1 MQQDKMK
8 NMIVL
13 KNLPSNIVDEAI
25 IILKDNK
32 KIKTLKKVEKQEKTE
47 DTKQIKE
54 DYIVKEA
61 EMVVNNFLTKI
72 ESQKE
77 QKNYFVT
84 QVELKNKRL
93 KIIIAILSII
103 TIITGIISLSC

>member
-1 MQQDKMK
+1 MQQDRMK

-32 KIKTLKKVEKQEKTE
+32 KIKTLERIEKQEKTE
-47 DTKQIKE
+47 ASKQING

-61 EMVVNNFLTKI
+61 EMVVNNFITKI
-72 ESQKE
+72 ERQKE
-77 QKNYFVT
+77 QKSHFAK

-93 KIIIAILSII
+93 KIVIAILSII
-103 TIITGIISLSC
+103 IMITGIISLYS

>member
-1 MQQDKMK
+1 MQQDRMK

-32 KIKTLKKVEKQEKTE
+32 KIKTLERIEKQEKTE
-47 DTKQIKE
+47 ASKQING

-61 EMVVNNFLTKI
+61 EMVVNNFITKI
-72 ESQKE
+72 ERQKSHFA
-77 QKNYFVT
+77 K

-93 KIIIAILSII
+93 KIVIAILSII
-103 TIITGIISLSC
+103 IMITGIISLYS